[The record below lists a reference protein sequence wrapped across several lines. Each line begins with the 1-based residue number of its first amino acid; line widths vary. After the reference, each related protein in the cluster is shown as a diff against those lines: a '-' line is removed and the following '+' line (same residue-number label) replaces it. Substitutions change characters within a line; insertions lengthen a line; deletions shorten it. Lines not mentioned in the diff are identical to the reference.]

1 MNRVGCWCSVC
12 LELIFFSYS
21 DATRIHPAS
30 SISATLPPPDSEDD
44 DAPDYVSG
52 PYPFNGDLEAVS
64 CERPRKAHCDGPMLH
79 STQKITSQRADRTVL
94 NSAEPSRLT
103 GTADLEESQTIGYV
117 VRQGWESGDHSET
130 FELDGSRGSQCS
142 TAPPPYSQINFDYE
156 LVE

>member
-64 CERPRKAHCDGPMLH
+64 CERPRRVHCDGPVLH
-79 STQKITSQRADRTVL
+79 SKQQIASQRVDQTVL
-94 NSAEPSRLT
+94 NRAEPSRST
-103 GTADLEESQTIGYV
+103 GTAEGSQMICYV

-130 FELDGSRGSQCS
+130 FEFDGSHGSECS
-142 TAPPPYSQINFDYE
+142 TAPPPYSQINFDWGLE
-156 LVE
+156 